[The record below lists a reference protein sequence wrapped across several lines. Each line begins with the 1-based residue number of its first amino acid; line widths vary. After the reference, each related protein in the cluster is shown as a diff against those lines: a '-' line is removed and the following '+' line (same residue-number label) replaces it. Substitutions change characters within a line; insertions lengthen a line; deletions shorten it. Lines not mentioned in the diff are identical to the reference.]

1 MKQQIRKHSL
11 FLDLSIIFSCVSSAS
26 LLLCIFAVRSDL
38 QIYLFL
44 IPVIFWFGLI
54 AEQVF
59 FWKANSILKQIINT
73 GQVRRLNTK
82 LGIIAPLQ
90 TELGA
95 MADLIFVVSLIV
107 FVILLIGNW
116 GNGLFEFIFLFLIV
130 LSFRIHCIANGKN
143 YWYKKY
149 FSRRRG

>member
-1 MKQQIRKHSL
+1 MRRQVRKHSL
-11 FLDLSIIFSCVSSAS
+11 FLKFSMISSCVSSAA

-38 QIYLFL
+38 KIYLFL

-73 GQVRRLNTK
+73 GQVRRSNTK
-82 LGIIAPLQ
+82 PGIIAPLQ

-95 MADLIFVVSLIV
+95 IADLIFVVSLIV
-107 FVILLIGNW
+107 FLILVIGNW
-116 GNGLFEFIFLFLIV
+116 GNSLFQFIFLFLIV
-130 LSFRIHCIANGKN
+130 LSFRVHCIANGKN

-149 FSRRRG
+149 LSRRRG